1 MLNKKTLIYLATI
14 AFVVVF
20 AAQSFGPGDYE
31 QRYNTGP
38 LDIPVSK
45 EDQKLM
51 HEEYPNVPEQN
62 RYIRQSYDQIME
74 RFEKGTGIVFLGFK
88 ECPWCQRATP
98 ILNEVAEEEKVSIY
112 YLDIR
117 KLNNDDPSSYQAL
130 VRFLSP
136 YLEKDEGGSYRIR
149 TPDISFVKDGE
160 IMWRYKMDTIPD
172 EERSPTKYWT
182 EDRIEQAKTNF
193 RDQMKKLKED

>member
-1 MLNKKTLIYLATI
+1 
-14 AFVVVF
+14 
-20 AAQSFGPGDYE
+20 
-31 QRYNTGP
+31 
-38 LDIPVSK
+38 
-45 EDQKLM
+45 

-149 TPDISFVKDGE
+149 TPDISFVKEGE